1 MIEQTKQRMDQER
14 ALNVEALKVKIEVQK
29 KQVQEQQEVQLD

>member
-1 MIEQTKQRMDQER
+1 MDQER